1 VEEKMTSRNALLNKI
16 DTLPPE
22 YWGEIADFVEYL
34 SQKRLK
40 KIPETMLLS
49 EATLA
54 KEWDTPEEDK
64 AWANL

>member
-1 VEEKMTSRNALLNKI
+1 MTGRDALLNKL

-22 YWGEIADFVEYL
+22 YWGEVVDFVEYL
-34 SQKRLK
+34 SQKKLK

-64 AWANL
+64 AWTNL